1 MNIAL
6 LRSEDW
12 QFHMNDQREVVCVS
26 SCRKCANISF
36 SPVANYRRAV
46 ARRNA
51 ERYWNIR
58 PPYTAAI
65 VPMDEAK
72 QRLSSEPIA
81 EAAAL

>member
-1 MNIAL
+1 
-6 LRSEDW
+6 
-12 QFHMNDQREVVCVS
+12 VCVVVQKM
-26 SCRKCANISF
+26 RHISF

-46 ARRNA
+46 TRRTA

-58 PPYTAAI
+58 PAQTAAI

-81 EAAAL
+81 EAPAL

>member
-1 MNIAL
+1 MNTDL

-12 QFHMNDQREVVCVS
+12 QFHMNDQREVECAS

-36 SPVANYRRAV
+36 SPVANYRWAV
-46 ARRNA
+46 ARRNT

-58 PPYTAAI
+58 LAYTAAI
-65 VPMDEAK
+65 VPMDDAK
-72 QRLSSEPIA
+72 QRLSFEPIV